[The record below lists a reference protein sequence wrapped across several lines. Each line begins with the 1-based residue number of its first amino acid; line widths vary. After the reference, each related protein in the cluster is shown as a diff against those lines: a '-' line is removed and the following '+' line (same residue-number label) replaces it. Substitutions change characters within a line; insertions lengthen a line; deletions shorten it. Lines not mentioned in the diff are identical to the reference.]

1 MRTAHLLVG
10 GLAGLTL
17 GLGGV
22 VAADLAT
29 ESAEAQGGSSKFVTR
44 AEFEAANASANQRA
58 SAAINGYKIANNAL
72 TKYFL
77 KEGELIGAGS
87 GPITQDRGTG
97 ANGLPG
103 STIQDGAIS
112 RQKVANAAID
122 SQKIAPG
129 GVTNGDLANESVTST
144 KIAPGGVTS
153 GDLANESVTSEKITP
168 GGVTSGD
175 LADASVTN
183 AKIQTGAVSE
193 AKLSSAVQTKLNT
206 TGVSGLEEVTF
217 NNDVTINSGD
227 AQQATLACPTGKVA
241 ISGGVFQTFNG
252 GGTPFAFANAE
263 QNIQVVGSARQS
275 GGGGWV
281 VQLENPTA
289 TAAQRT
295 YNMRVL
301 CATPGS

>member
-206 TGVSGLEEVTF
+206 TGVSGPELVGAVLSIPTATGL
-217 NNDVTINSGD
+217 DVSTP
-227 AQQATLACPTGKVA
+227 TCPTGTVA
-241 ISGGVFQTFNG
+241 ISGGVLQTGPSGNPV
-252 GGTPFAFANAE
+252 TNPPDAN
-263 QNIQVVGSARQS
+263 ILVVGSARAA
-275 GGGGWV
+275 GGTSWQ
-281 VQLENPTA
+281 VQIENGTTIPRNFVTK
-289 TAAQRT
+289 T
-295 YNMRVL
+295 L
-301 CATPGS
+301 CDTPGP